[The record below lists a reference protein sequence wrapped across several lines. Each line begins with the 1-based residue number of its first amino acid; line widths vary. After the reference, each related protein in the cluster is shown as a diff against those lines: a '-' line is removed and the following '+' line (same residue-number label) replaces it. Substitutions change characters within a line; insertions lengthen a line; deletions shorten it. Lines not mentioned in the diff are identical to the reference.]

1 MKNIILIIG
10 SALLVMN
17 MLLGLVISAYSPFNM
32 WLNCVVVII
41 NTILV
46 YLVSIVKLKEAFR
59 ISMFLLF
66 QILGFVEFLCVF
78 FVAPKWDDNPL
89 IILVLIMLFV
99 QTLLLV
105 MTNYVSKKVD

>member
-66 QILGFVEFLCVF
+66 QILGFVEFLCGF

-99 QTLLLV
+99 QTFLLV